1 MTKFEF
7 IDVEAVW
14 DEHLH
19 EAYREIDP
27 RGAAKQKRND
37 THRHRIP
44 CKRVIAA
51 AAFSIEVN
59 EGGAISIGG
68 LKSWTK
74 HEHGDEREVVTNLFA
89 YLRERPDA
97 HVVTYAGLAAEV
109 PLLTLAAMEYEL
121 ALPEQLRTGLP
132 VFNRPGTWRP
142 HIDLALELKG
152 QGRDWAHLSELG
164 LRLGL
169 PSGLFTGKPDIE
181 QPVSGEQWQ
190 VLRQRV
196 SMDCVITAM
205 AALAFWRA
213 NGRVRLDQVAM
224 LHNVAD
230 WALRN
235 IDLANVHIEPLAVLR
250 AQTIERMAMERD
262 EAA

>member
-27 RGAAKQKRND
+27 RGAAMQKRND

-51 AAFSIEVN
+51 AAFSIELD
-59 EGGAISIGG
+59 ECGAISIGG

-74 HEHGDEREVVTNLFA
+74 HEHGDEREVVANLFA
-89 YLRERPDA
+89 HLRERPEA
-97 HVVTYAGLAAEV
+97 RVVTYAGLAAEV
-109 PLLTLAAMEYEL
+109 PLLTLAAMQYQL
-121 ALPEQLRTGLP
+121 ALPDQLRTGLHG
-132 VFNRPGTWRP
+132 FNRPGAWRP

-169 PSGLFTGKPDIE
+169 PPALFTGKPDIE

-190 VLRQRV
+190 ALRQRV
-196 SMDCVITAM
+196 NMDCVITGM
-205 AALAFWRA
+205 IALSFWRA
-213 NGRVRLDQVAM
+213 GGRVRLDQVAM
-224 LHNVAD
+224 LHNLAD
-230 WALRN
+230 WCVRSQAFSDAHTDAL
-235 IDLANVHIEPLAVLR
+235 IHLR
-250 AQTIERMAMERD
+250 SLMFEGMA
-262 EAA
+262 AGLNATA

>member
-51 AAFSIEVN
+51 AAFSIEVD

-74 HEHGDEREVVTNLFA
+74 HEHGDEREVVANLFA
-89 YLRERPDA
+89 HLRERPDA
-97 HVVTYAGLAAEV
+97 RVVTYAGLAAEV

-121 ALPEQLRTGLP
+121 ALPDQLRTGSP

-169 PSGLFTGKPDIE
+169 PSALFTGKADIE

-190 VLRQRV
+190 ALRQRV
-196 SMDCVITAM
+196 TMDCVITAM
-205 AALAFWRA
+205 IALAFWRA
-213 NGRVRLDQVAM
+213 NGRIRLDQVAM
-224 LHNVAD
+224 LHNVAE
-230 WALRN
+230 WCLRN
-235 IDLANVHIEPLAVLR
+235 CCVAEDHLEPLNRLR
-250 AQTIERMAMERD
+250 AQMLERIGAELD